1 MNRRET
7 EGKDTAEAPVIDRLA
22 AALGRDLD
30 PSLVASPG
38 SISLVDGRCREL
50 GIDRARFTEL
60 VARDRLEAAR
70 LRRQIVPP
78 ETWLFRYPAS
88 FEHLRREAASRSNSA
103 PMRVASLGCATGAEP
118 FSIAAALDGVVEF
131 EIVALDRDASSLEIA
146 RSATLGLGSVRSEI
160 PSWACGSLS
169 VREHAVV
176 MPAKWLDRIR
186 FVEADLFDADLA
198 PRLARFD
205 AVFCRNVAIYFSSDA
220 RRRLGVLLTALLA
233 PGGWLFLGHS
243 ETAATLGLDW
253 RERAREA
260 FAVRAAHGESA
271 PERRSGGERSGTTPA
286 SFSASRRAP
295 VTAGAPRAA
304 ARTGADPS
312 IGADSRGRARPA
324 PAPMSIDDI
333 RRSADEG
340 RCDEAL
346 SGAEAAYRRGERS
359 AELLELLGT
368 LSLIA
373 GRRDDAA
380 RHLRASLYLDP
391 TREAASI
398 QLAMLTGDRR
408 G

>member
-1 MNRRET
+1 MRSSLLLRIAFGRRRRLAAGERRGSPSLLGDRPHRRRRDSAARPGAARGDGAAAGAGAGGARAGEGAAIVNRRET

-186 FVEADLFDADLA
+186 
-198 PRLARFD
+198 
-205 AVFCRNVAIYFSSDA
+205 
-220 RRRLGVLLTALLA
+220 
-233 PGGWLFLGHS
+233 
-243 ETAATLGLDW
+243 
-253 RERAREA
+253 
-260 FAVRAAHGESA
+260 
-271 PERRSGGERSGTTPA
+271 
-286 SFSASRRAP
+286 
-295 VTAGAPRAA
+295 
-304 ARTGADPS
+304 
-312 IGADSRGRARPA
+312 
-324 PAPMSIDDI
+324 
-333 RRSADEG
+333 
-340 RCDEAL
+340 
-346 SGAEAAYRRGERS
+346 
-359 AELLELLGT
+359 
-368 LSLIA
+368 
-373 GRRDDAA
+373 
-380 RHLRASLYLDP
+380 
-391 TREAASI
+391 
-398 QLAMLTGDRR
+398 
-408 G
+408 